1 MGEFDEATFAYRT
14 NLHIDKQDGL
24 EVLSFRV
31 VSELFN
37 TSRDFNEL
45 GFVWFKP
52 LSVVF
57 GVRPFLRRNRRKV
70 GHCFQCES
78 TGLFYK
84 TLLLVNSGK
93 IYLSMQNK
101 CQLLRKR

>member
-1 MGEFDEATFAYRT
+1 MFGEHPEVGEFDESTFAYRT
-14 NLHIDKQDGL
+14 NLHIDEQDGL
-24 EVLSFRV
+24 KVLSFRV
-31 VSELFN
+31 VSKLFAS
-37 TSRDFNEL
+37 SRDFNEL

-78 TGLFYK
+78 TGLLSACLMK
-84 TLLLVNSGK
+84 VNSGK
-93 IYLSMQNK
+93 MQV
-101 CQLLRKR
+101 